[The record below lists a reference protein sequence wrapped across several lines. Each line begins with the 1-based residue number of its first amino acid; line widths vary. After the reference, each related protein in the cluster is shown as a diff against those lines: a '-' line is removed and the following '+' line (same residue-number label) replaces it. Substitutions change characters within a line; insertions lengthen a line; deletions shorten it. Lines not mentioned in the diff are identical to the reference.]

1 VEKTTARL
9 LPVVLALGI
18 GIGIGVGAGAANA
31 AQPIPTDAVYH
42 RLCRSIQARHVRA
55 LFSEP
60 AAPVKLGG
68 SSDCTFYPR
77 GGSQFVDG
85 VQVYLRIDDG
95 DETLWE
101 HRGDRSY
108 GRFRTLT
115 GAGTRAKWGYQ
126 GGRLPSVVDARS
138 GTFTCTIIP
147 DAGGR
152 RFAPIPGGQLA
163 AARTFAGRLVAL
175 CADVFAAYR

>member
-1 VEKTTARL
+1 VQKTTARL
-9 LPVVLALGI
+9 LPVVLALG
-18 GIGIGVGAGAANA
+18 VGAAAANA
-31 AQPIPTDAVYH
+31 AQPIPREAVYH

-55 LFSEP
+55 LFTRP

-77 GGSQFVDG
+77 GGSQFVDA

-95 DETLWE
+95 DRTLWE

-108 GRFRTLT
+108 GRFRPLT
-115 GAGTRAKWGYQ
+115 GAGVRAKWGYE
-126 GGRLPSVVDARS
+126 GGRLPSVVDARKE
-138 GTFTCTIIP
+138 TFTCTVIP

-152 RFAPIPGGQLA
+152 RFASVSGAPPA

-175 CADVFAAYR
+175 CVDVFAAYR